1 MERAC
6 RSGLKG
12 NVRSFRKERTTDGDL
27 ETVDARDGALQTDR
41 SERRVVAMKRKRRG
55 GREEKELLPD
65 VLVEIMRR
73 IPRKD
78 QRIAACVC
86 RNWKEAVH
94 LARQPLQSLHVQ
106 GRVISDRKEK
116 SVDLGIF
123 PKVGRSITIFQGHQ
137 FTEEAL
143 ATIHRLAGDTLRGLH
158 IVNTGDTSGN
168 NQQESKKDLKLDFS
182 QYHFPVLE
190 YLHVENLAIASL
202 GQGCSSVPALE
213 HFSLKGW
220 ATPATAWSTLDRPV
234 LDLEF
239 CLPELRAC
247 RLENVMLL
255 SPNLFVHSLR
265 KSPLL
270 LQLRVWNSTAFPFL
284 WPFPCQSIQLKN
296 CKVLEWVDVAWFP
309 AKFWLPKLRMATIGS
324 LHLPSV
330 PEVEFLSGP
339 IKDKETP
346 QSDCIEEEPSRG
358 AFVLTVLGRNMK
370 VSKGETV

>member
-1 MERAC
+1 MEE
-6 RSGLKG
+6 GE
-12 NVRSFRKERTTDGDL
+12 V
-27 ETVDARDGALQTDR
+27 LQ
-41 SERRVVAMKRKRRG
+41 
-55 GREEKELLPD
+55 D

-78 QRIAACVC
+78 QTIAACVC
-86 RNWKEAVH
+86 RSWKVAVH
-94 LARQPLQSLHVQ
+94 HARQPLQSLHVQ
-106 GRVISDRKEK
+106 GCVISDRKEN
-116 SVDLGIF
+116 SVDVGIF
-123 PKVGRSITIFQGHQ
+123 PKVGRSITIFQGHE

-143 ATIHRLAGDTLRGLH
+143 ATIHRLSGDTLRGLH
-158 IVNTGDTSGN
+158 IVNTRNKSGN
-168 NQQESKKDLKLDFS
+168 NQEESKSNLKLDFS

-202 GQGCSSVPALE
+202 GHGCCSVPALE

-220 ATPATAWSTLDRPV
+220 ATPATAWNILEKPI
-234 LDLEF
+234 LDLEL

-255 SPNLFVHSLR
+255 SPNLFVQTLQ

-270 LQLRVWNSTAFPFL
+270 SQLRVWNSAAFPFL
-284 WPFPCQSIQLKN
+284 WPFPCQSIHLRN

-330 PEVEFLSGP
+330 PEVEFLSSP
-339 IKDKETP
+339 IEDKEVP
-346 QSDCIEEEPSRG
+346 QSDCIEGEPSRG
-358 AFVLTVLGRNMK
+358 AFVLTVLGRDMK
-370 VSKGETV
+370 VSKDGRV